1 MLYPLDEALSWD
13 LVSPAQRTAAVPVRE
28 LTCRKHAFKRSGL
41 RPCTLPLSH
50 NFKRCKGMKFIR
62 FIGIDV
68 SKKTLDASIFVAG
81 EVINKFPHIQVR
93 NDKQGFKDLLRW
105 AREQG
110 ARLEETLFGL
120 EFTGYYSDEL
130 EQFLTKKQLSY
141 TMLATTVVKHYQR
154 GTRDKNDRIDSAKI
168 ADYLF
173 RFNGTECIR
182 LRQLPS
188 KAMQELKA
196 LKSERKFLV
205 EHRVACENRLK
216 VAKSK
221 SEERH
226 LQKLIDLYK
235 EETELVEK
243 QIMDVVTSDE
253 AIYTTFRLLLSIP
266 GIGFVNAVNII
277 ANTQNFTAF
286 DTARQYAKYVAVAPS
301 EHSSGT
307 SVLWRRRPSPHAD
320 LQAKADLSMAAL
332 RAIELSA
339 EMRLYYER
347 KLGNRP
353 DDKDVQRKALNA
365 VKFKL
370 IRQMFAVVRQAR
382 NFELRGLDKA
392 QAETHSTEEE
402 VN

>member
-1 MLYPLDEALSWD
+1 
-13 LVSPAQRTAAVPVRE
+13 
-28 LTCRKHAFKRSGL
+28 
-41 RPCTLPLSH
+41 
-50 NFKRCKGMKFIR
+50 MKKFW

-81 EVINKFPHIQVR
+81 EEINKFPHIQVG
-93 NDKQGFKDLLRW
+93 NDKQGFRGLLRW
-105 AREQG
+105 VKAQG
-110 ARLEETLFGL
+110 VDTKDALFGL

-130 EQFLTKKQLSY
+130 ELFLTDKGLDY
-141 TMLATTVVKHYQR
+141 TMLSTTVVKHYQR

-173 RFNGTECIR
+173 RFNGTECIK
-182 LRQLPS
+182 LRVLPS

-205 EHRVACENRLK
+205 QQRVACENRLQ

-221 SEERH
+221 SEEKH
-226 LQKLIDLYK
+226 LQKLIDLYR
-235 EETELVEK
+235 EEIDQVEK
-243 QIMDVVTSDE
+243 QIADVVASDQE
-253 AIYTTFRLLLSIP
+253 IYTTFRLLTSIP
-266 GIGFVNAVNII
+266 GIGFVNAVNTI

-286 DTARQYAKYVAVAPS
+286 ETARQYAKYVGVAPS

-307 SVLWRRRPSPHAD
+307 SVHWRRRPSPHAD

-332 RAIELSA
+332 HAIELSA
-339 EMRLYYER
+339 EMRQLYER

-353 DDKDVQRKALNA
+353 KDKDMQRKALNA

-370 IRQMFAVVRQAR
+370 IKEMFAVAKQAR
-382 NFELRGLDKA
+382 DFEPRGLDKA
-392 QAETHSTEEE
+392 QAEAHSTGK
-402 VN
+402 